1 MASPEHC
8 KMTGWAKLWTVP
20 VCKLK
25 YWCTTSHSRQLYPDT
40 SDRKRKCWMWLGTV
54 CMQDTTGDITFP
66 CPCRLW
72 HDAFCNL
79 LTTFFLGWELH
90 IGPQMLW
97 SFICC
102 NNSAFWKY
110 AVHFA
115 SSFIAIPS
123 IQEPIQTGQGGTFQ
137 HIWWVFLHHWSSEK
151 QRQPEVRNPS
161 FFSLPHLL
169 RECSNT
175 AGWSQHSCTVL
186 MQTKNWTQLHY
197 PHFFLY
203 CKLKVTE
210 LVHTGSCTSAAC
222 VHHKWCIMYWSYSP
236 ESLQNKAEMS
246 HLAPGV
252 IASTSPFIGSRGSWW
267 SRPVILGRHGP
278 VLGLGRGGW
287 SSWGSTERLHWNG
300 ADGDRLARPVADLG
314 NSNIT
319 SPWLLHWGSL
329 LLLHDGTLLSFLLF
343 FLNLQ
348 WEYTFNAFC
357 NLITASAKL
366 TSWLTCWLT
375 LGKFCHSENQLP
387 WNKV

>member
-1 MASPEHC
+1 MRAPHRSSNVV
-8 KMTGWAKLWTVP
+8 K
-20 VCKLK
+20 
-25 YWCTTSHSRQLYPDT
+25 
-40 SDRKRKCWMWLGTV
+40 
-54 CMQDTTGDITFP
+54 
-66 CPCRLW
+66 
-72 HDAFCNL
+72 
-79 LTTFFLGWELH
+79 
-90 IGPQMLW
+90 

-300 ADGDRLARPVADLG
+300 ADRDRLARPVADLG

-366 TSWLTCWLT
+366 TSWRPVALLWVSFVIQKISC
-375 LGKFCHSENQLP
+375 LGTKYSYHLLFIASF
-387 WNKV
+387 NKHDTFKKKLYQAM